1 MDQEGQSLGDP
12 MKLDLE
18 GHEVMFGGYG
28 LSVPR
33 TGTPLSDIMDVG
45 FPSDGGKSWFYF
57 QLDFSGK

>member
-18 GHEVMFGGYG
+18 GHEVMFGGYS

-33 TGTPLSDIMDVG
+33 TGTPLSDVMDVG
-45 FPSDGGKSWFYF
+45 FVSDNFESWYYF
-57 QLDFSGK
+57 QLDFSGE